1 MSQQHQEHQE
11 GQGKESGDIG
21 FCSKDFNLVDY
32 QIGAARQSLSNSES
46 ESGSDS
52 DSDGDGN
59 EHCQQNK
66 TSLANYQEYFSK
78 GDMANITTL
87 MDPSFLYV
95 TTVQPNQDGQWVT
108 KTVGREGF
116 PKHYAAINAQL
127 EKMAGLPPGGQL
139 NIGPE
144 KTVTT
149 RLGDLLLAS
158 FSTTGNG
165 QFGNIGHQLYRDGK
179 VLWHCGLNV
188 PPGEEGDT
196 HCIRKSPLFLIL
208 GPNLPKMEDFSNK
221 ENYRGYRIWNMGWQ
235 DGDVELIMT
244 VLSKKFK
251 LMNTSEREN
260 QPSVAVNKD
269 LFPWAYAKFRDQM
282 EANGGPAASDNS
294 YRKRKKTIFKEWG
307 EYTFVTEEFGNPIM
321 TGFAHHAFKNGLCL
335 WSKSL
340 LTPKEDAMLM

>member
-1 MSQQHQEHQE
+1 MSQKHQEHQE
-11 GQGKESGDIG
+11 GQGKNSEDVETG
-21 FCSKDFNLVDY
+21 FSSKDFNLVDY
-32 QIGAARQSLSNSES
+32 QIGNARQPLSASKS

-149 RLGDLLLAS
+149 RVG
-158 FSTTGNG
+158 
-165 QFGNIGHQLYRDGK
+165 I
-179 VLWHCGLNV
+179 
-188 PPGEEGDT
+188 
-196 HCIRKSPLFLIL
+196 LFKAKNCEIL
-208 GPNLPKMEDFSNK
+208 
-221 ENYRGYRIWNMGWQ
+221 
-235 DGDVELIMT
+235 
-244 VLSKKFK
+244 
-251 LMNTSEREN
+251 
-260 QPSVAVNKD
+260 
-269 LFPWAYAKFRDQM
+269 
-282 EANGGPAASDNS
+282 
-294 YRKRKKTIFKEWG
+294 
-307 EYTFVTEEFGNPIM
+307 
-321 TGFAHHAFKNGLCL
+321 C
-335 WSKSL
+335 
-340 LTPKEDAMLM
+340 